1 MAYKKNVDDYR
12 ESPTLELIRLLKEEN
27 ASVDYHDFYIP
38 KLNKTRKYDYEMD
51 SVSLDAI
58 SEYDLVILATD
69 HDDYDYDM
77 LLSEVQLIVDTRGR
91 FRNTH
96 KKVIK
101 A

>member
-1 MAYKKNVDDYR
+1 
-12 ESPTLELIRLLKEEN
+12 
-27 ASVDYHDFYIP
+27 
-38 KLNKTRKYDYEMD
+38 MD

-91 FRNTH
+91 FSNTH

>member
-1 MAYKKNVDDYR
+1 
-12 ESPTLELIRLLKEEN
+12 
-27 ASVDYHDFYIP
+27 
-38 KLNKTRKYDYEMD
+38 MD
-51 SVSLDAI
+51 SVNLDAI

-69 HDDYDYDM
+69 HDDYDI

-91 FRNTH
+91 FSNTH